1 MNTVRQPIPV
11 WVLGWVTALA
21 FAPDPAAA
29 TVDLGITAAAD
40 RLTVEPGVSGSDLVN
55 FTITLTNDGP
65 DPADAIVTSVL
76 PAGLSIP
83 AGLSPEPGQGTYDPA
98 SGRWDVG
105 YLGAGAV
112 AVLRIPAQ
120 AITGAAGCL
129 FSTSTAS
136 LASGTG
142 MTDID
147 PANDSARA
155 TVGAPACADLAVT
168 ATRTDGT
175 SVNCFDARHRFRITN
190 GGPNL
195 ATNVRLLVTRYE
207 VTAPAS
213 FSEPSCTT
221 GNVVVPGPAVVALGT
236 LTAGET
242 REFDTGLL
250 NLQRTGPN
258 ITVAFAVN
266 AVAVEPDPDAANS
279 ATSGSYVIN
288 RTGVLGG
295 DGDSTTCIISGVLGS
310 TPFADLLPRLRT
322 FRDRYLMAQPAG
334 RGFVAWYGRVSPVL
348 VRMLQDHERF
358 RDAVG
363 WGLGL
368 AMALAIGAAEHP
380 AATSCAALL
389 ALMAA
394 WRRRQNTATDLGT
407 SRPKPTRTGMPSR
420 RR

>member
-1 MNTVRQPIPV
+1 MPR
-11 WVLGWVTALA
+11 WVLGWVTAVL
-21 FAPDPAAA
+21 FAPDPATAA
-29 TVDLGITAAAD
+29 VDLYVTAAAD
-40 RLTVEPGVSGSDLVN
+40 RLTVDPGVSGSDLVN

-76 PAGLSIP
+76 PTGLSIP
-83 AGLSPEPGQGTYDPA
+83 DGLSAEPGQGTYDPV

-105 YLGAGAV
+105 YLGAGDV

-136 LASGTG
+136 LAGGPG

-147 PANDSARA
+147 PANNSARA

-168 ATRTDGT
+168 STRTDGT
-175 SVNCFDARHRFRITN
+175 SVNCFNARHRFRITN

-207 VTAPAS
+207 VTAPVG
-213 FSEPSCTT
+213 FSEPSCTR
-221 GNVVVPGPAVVALGT
+221 GNVVVPGPEVVSLGT
-236 LTAGET
+236 LPPGET
-242 REFDTGLL
+242 RQFDTGLL

-266 AVAVEPDPDAANS
+266 AVAAEPDPDAANS

-295 DGDSTTCIISGVLGS
+295 DGDGTVCIVSGVLGS

-334 RGFVAWYGRVSPVL
+334 RAFVAWYGRVSPFL
-348 VRMLQDHERF
+348 VRMLQDHERI
-358 RDAVG
+358 RGAVG

-368 AMALAIGAAEHP
+368 TMALIIGAGEHP
-380 AATSCAALL
+380 VATACAALL

-394 WRRRQNTATDLGT
+394 WRRRQNAEAVLGT
-407 SRPKPTRTGMPSR
+407 SRPKPTRTGIPSR